1 MLKFVLSG
9 LQYYNIQRSL
19 KETRCLPSSSP
30 SSYKPTMEGEEEEEQ
45 KQQHPPIGEESQI
58 PATDEGSPP
67 ASVETE
73 KTDDKEAASTQ
84 PPETEQQTVD
94 QITESMEEEEKE
106 TQEVQL
112 PSDDDDD
119 EKSPAQPPEAAT
131 AAAAA
136 EQQVQTDG
144 TSDSVVSPSVKKHM
158 GKRLSTSAKA
168 ELSIPVARVHRAMKE
183 DLDGFRVSLESAIF
197 LAGVIETF
205 TTCLIEQLAKY
216 AEGLNKTRVSL
227 RDLVDSL
234 KERPD
239 IKIILPAHFFMSCV
253 ACSQNRT
260 TSTNP
265 LVSRKLEK
273 LKRKINTKKKK
284 ESSVETS
291 SRKKQKT

>member
-1 MLKFVLSG
+1 
-9 LQYYNIQRSL
+9 
-19 KETRCLPSSSP
+19 
-30 SSYKPTMEGEEEEEQ
+30 MEGEEEEEQ

-131 AAAAA
+131 AAAAAA